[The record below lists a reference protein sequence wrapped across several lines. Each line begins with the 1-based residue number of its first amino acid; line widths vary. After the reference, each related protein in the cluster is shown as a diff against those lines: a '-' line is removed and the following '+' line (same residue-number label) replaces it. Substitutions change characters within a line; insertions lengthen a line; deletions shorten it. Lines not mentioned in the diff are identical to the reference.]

1 MGSFL
6 KDRHKQVLSLFLIVM
21 CLLIARLFVLTVIEG
36 KSWANDAESL
46 SNKTVYTSAAR
57 GRIYDRYGRLVAGNE
72 QIFAV
77 DLIAAEIEKESINDV
92 ALNLINLLERN
103 GDEYT
108 DDFPIRITED
118 GSFYYTYDKE
128 TEEWLQKQNMST
140 DLTAKEAF
148 AELRERENI
157 DESLTDYEA
166 QEKLQK
172 DYGIYPPI
180 SVKKMVYT
188 SRLELNTF
196 LEGFH
201 IDTGSSAGEAFVK
214 MRNAY
219 GIDENLSDEDARKIL
234 LVRNTIKDL
243 GYQSY
248 MPAEIA
254 SGISEQSV
262 IELEENSDALPG
274 VKVVRQSVRYYPNGS
289 SACHILGYMGSIS
302 ESEKEEYI
310 KKGYSTTDLI
320 GKEGIESFY
329 ESILKGS
336 PGTETVQVNAQGEE
350 VAKLDSTE
358 PVPGKDVT
366 LTVDMN
372 LQKVTE
378 DALKEAI
385 SEISRG
391 GTFSSRYGN
400 YGYSKSYS
408 NCNAGAAVAVDVK
421 TGEVLALASYPG
433 YDPNLF
439 SQGISEEDWD
449 SLQSDN
455 PRDPLS
461 ARPLYD
467 IATMSAIQP
476 GSTFKPITCLSA
488 LNKGFSPSQTLT
500 CAGAVKLGSRTF
512 GCWIWNDYHGA
523 HGGLNMRNALAQSC
537 NYYMYDLGAGRN
549 FAAGT
554 SLPVDHDISDVMDYA
569 AELGMNEKTGLEIS
583 ESISGVPS
591 EERKAN
597 SLKSQLSYYVKVNAE
612 KIFEE
617 EISEDDDAV
626 KSRIEKL
633 TGWID
638 REMTG
643 DEIKSELREMGVK
656 SGQLDSFTAQLR
668 DNYVNQGN
676 WTTGDKLN
684 LSIGQG
690 ENAYTPAQMARYVAT
705 VANGGTL
712 YDLTLTRSI
721 EGQELERNSGKT
733 VENSNSEA
741 WDVIQDGM
749 HRVAQGGNGTARRVF
764 AGFPYS
770 VGAKTGTAQ
779 KSGKI
784 NTPDEVEYVK
794 KHLSGIAPG
803 LTFEEVEAEM
813 DRLMKKDPETFSS
826 EAAAV
831 RRAIMNLSDAD
842 ANDID
847 RYKSSY
853 SNFSWF
859 VAFGP
864 TEDPQIAVAVLLFQ
878 GGAGSYSGPVA
889 REIIGQYLDL
899 QKQYESGDYS
909 LLSEEGVSEEDK
921 DTAASDPAEEADN
934 PPEESEENAS
944 ESDSPGSISSGDP
957 DV

>member
-6 KDRHKQVLSLFLIVM
+6 KDRHKQVLSIFLIVM
-21 CLLIARLFVLTVIEG
+21 CLLIARLFVLTVIQG
-36 KSWANDAESL
+36 KSWANNAESL

-77 DLIAAEIEKESINDV
+77 DLIAAEIEEDNINDV
-92 ALNLINLLERN
+92 ALKLIDLLEKN

-118 GSFYYTYDKE
+118 GGFYYTYDKE
-128 TEEWLQKQNMST
+128 IEEWLEEQNMSLN
-140 DLTAKEAF
+140 LTAAEAF

-157 DESLTDYEA
+157 DQSLTDYEA

-180 SVKKMVYT
+180 SVKNMIYT

-196 LEGFH
+196 LERFH
-201 IDTGSSAGEAFVK
+201 IDTDTSAEDAFIQ
-214 MRNAY
+214 MREAY
-219 GIDENLSDEDARKIL
+219 GIDEELSNEEARRIL

-262 IELEENSDALPG
+262 IELEENSDALSG
-274 VKVVRQSVRYYPNGS
+274 VKVVRQSVRYYPFGS
-289 SACHILGYMGSIS
+289 SACHVLGYMGSIS
-302 ESEKEEYI
+302 QSEKEKYI
-310 KKGYSTTDLI
+310 EKGYSTTDLI
-320 GKEGIESFY
+320 GKEGIESHY

-366 LTVDMN
+366 LTIDLN

-385 SEISRG
+385 SEIRRG
-391 GTFSSRYGN
+391 GTFSSKYGN
-400 YGYSKSYS
+400 YAYSKSYS
-408 NCNAGAAVAVDVK
+408 NCNAGAAVAVDVRS
-421 TGEVLALASYPG
+421 GEVLALASYPG

-476 GSTFKPITCLSA
+476 GSTFKPVTCLSA
-488 LNKGFSPSQTLT
+488 LNKGLSPNQTLT
-500 CAGAVKLGSRTF
+500 CAGAVRLGSRSF
-512 GCWIWNDYHGA
+512 GCWIWNDYHGS

-554 SLPVDHDISDVMDYA
+554 SLSVDHDISDVMDYA
-569 AELGMNEKTGLEIS
+569 TALGMNEKTGLEIS
-583 ESISGVPS
+583 ESVSGVPS
-591 EERKAN
+591 EERKAD

-617 EISEDDDAV
+617 EISEDDAAV
-626 KSRIEKL
+626 KSRIETV

-656 SGQLDSFTAQLR
+656 PGQLDSFTAELR
-668 DNYVNQGN
+668 DNYVNQGK

-712 YDLTLTRSI
+712 YDLTLTSSI
-721 EGQELERNSGKT
+721 EGEEPGENSGRT
-733 VENSNSEA
+733 VENSNPEA

-803 LTFEEVEAEM
+803 LSFEEVEKEM
-813 DRLMKKDPETFSS
+813 ERLMKKDPETYSS

-831 RRAIMNLSDAD
+831 RRAVMNLSGAD
-842 ANDID
+842 AGDID

-864 TEDPQIAVAVLLFQ
+864 TDDPQIAVAVLLFQ

-889 REIIGQYLDL
+889 REIIGQYMEL
-899 QKQYESGDYS
+899 QDQYESGDYS
-909 LLSEEGVSEEDK
+909 LLSS
-921 DTAASDPAEEADN
+921 AEE
-934 PPEESEENAS
+934 PEEEAEAQSADKNEEETAPEGDGS
-944 ESDSPGSISSGDP
+944 SSDSSSAGSISGGDP